1 MKAMWCREMP
11 RARLVGL
18 LHLFLLASLSS
29 AQAIDGSPIRQISP
43 PDMGF
48 FTKCVDYRGIPIKAP
63 PVVADAALLEAYR
76 RLDLLLRNNPSALAN
91 LCSQGAELHIIGKD
105 QQTSDLPE
113 HHSAK
118 GKPFDGA
125 LTIDERTRGVGG
137 IYASCGE
144 ENLLRLNKDRYF
156 GRDICAHEF
165 SHTLMEYG
173 LDGPIQAAIAS
184 QYHASVAKGLWPKA
198 YAASNEKE
206 FFAELTM
213 WYFGTRGDYGK
224 ISPEPK
230 PGREWLRAYDPDAF
244 RLLDDI
250 FSGRRPSRVVRL
262 ALVAPQ
268 PPSEEGAMRS
278 VNSENPTTLQIV
290 NKTAAP
296 VKLYWLDYEG
306 RRKSYGE
313 IPPFGRQS
321 QSTYVGHPFILTDRL
336 ERGLAIFVPVAE
348 PGIAILRK

>member
-1 MKAMWCREMP
+1 MLK
-11 RARLVGL
+11 ARLVGL
-18 LHLFLLASLSS
+18 LQLLFLS
-29 AQAIDGSPIRQISP
+29 AQISAAAADGGPVRQISP

-48 FTKCVDYRGIPIKAP
+48 FTKCLDYKGIPIKAP
-63 PVVADAALLEAYR
+63 PVVADAALIEAYR

-91 LCSQGAELHIIGKD
+91 LCSQGAELHVIGKQ

-113 HHSAK
+113 HHAAK
-118 GKPFDGA
+118 GKPFDGP

-137 IYASCGE
+137 VYASCGE
-144 ENLLRLNKDRYF
+144 ENLLGLNKDRYF
-156 GRDICAHEF
+156 GRDICVHEF

-173 LDGPIQAAIAS
+173 LDRAIQAAIAS

-230 PGREWLRAYDPDAF
+230 PGRDWFRAYDPDAF

-250 FSGRRPSRVVRL
+250 YSGRRPSKVVRL
-262 ALVAPQ
+262 ALLAQ
-268 PPSEEGAMRS
+268 QSPSEEVHLRS
-278 VNSENPTTLQIV
+278 LNSDTATTLQFV

-306 RRKSYGE
+306 RRKPYGV

-321 QSTYVGHPFILTDRL
+321 QSTYVGHPFLLTDPF
-336 ERGLAIFVPVAE
+336 EHGLAIFTPVAE